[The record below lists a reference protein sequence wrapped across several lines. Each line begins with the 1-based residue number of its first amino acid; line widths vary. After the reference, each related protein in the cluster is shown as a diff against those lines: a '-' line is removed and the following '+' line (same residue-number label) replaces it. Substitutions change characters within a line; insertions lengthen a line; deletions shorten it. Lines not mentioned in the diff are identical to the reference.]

1 MRRRFA
7 VMRRAAAGGGTK
19 RAGVLDVLGVA
30 GSAAAVVWLAESILK
45 LLFYRADIVRRMR
58 GEYARA
64 MTRRIT
70 LDEFRQRSQAFFAG
84 ATQDLVVIEQDG
96 EVLGALVSPEDY
108 ESLRRVRAQRAMD
121 AMNALGKHM
130 ASAASPEELEDLV
143 RELDTHNA

>member
-1 MRRRFA
+1 
-7 VMRRAAAGGGTK
+7 
-19 RAGVLDVLGVA
+19 
-30 GSAAAVVWLAESILK
+30 
-45 LLFYRADIVRRMR
+45 
-58 GEYARA
+58 